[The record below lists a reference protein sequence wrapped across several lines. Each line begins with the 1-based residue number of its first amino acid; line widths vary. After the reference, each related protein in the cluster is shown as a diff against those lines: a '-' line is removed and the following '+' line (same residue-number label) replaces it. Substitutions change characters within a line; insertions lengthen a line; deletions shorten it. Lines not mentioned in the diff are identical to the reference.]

1 MNVLALLVAVA
12 LSAVAL
18 PGPAAHA
25 DAPTLVLAA
34 TPAGIAP
41 IGTSVH
47 VTLTATTSDGTPVPG
62 LLVDFARTGPGEGE
76 VGEAADVVTGPD
88 GVAAYD
94 FIGAQGGTAE
104 VTATVTDDAGIAV
117 GSAGPV
123 SVYFYDEPVCRPAPE
138 RAGRTGCLIY
148 PKLAGSNEPGFDVL
162 TVTSKQA
169 AGDTVR
175 LFRIGDHRRER
186 IREAKLDAAGRRT
199 FRVTDLNGRSRTTYV
214 AKVLGDRIALTN
226 YVRLR

>member
-1 MNVLALLVAVA
+1 MNVLAVLVAVA
-12 LSAVAL
+12 LSALAL

-41 IGTSVH
+41 IGSSVH

-104 VTATVTDDAGIAV
+104 VTATVTDAAGSAV

-123 SVYFYDEPVCRPAPE
+123 SVYFFDEPVCRPAAE
-138 RAGRTGCLIY
+138 RTGCLIY
-148 PKLAGSNEPGFDVL
+148 PKLAGSNEPGFDLL

-199 FRVTDLNGRSRTTYV
+199 FRVTDLNGRSRTRYV
-214 AKVLGDRIALTN
+214 AKVLGDPIALTN
-226 YVRLR
+226 YVGLR